1 MKTEMTPGVAV
12 AAVVGG
18 FFAIVLRLFW
28 AAFCGSFALST
39 LWGWFV
45 VPLFG
50 LPALSMAYAYGI
62 ALVFRSAAGM
72 RREPKSEKKLGQM
85 IAESFFL
92 PPVFAA
98 VLLLAG
104 WIAKSFI

>member
-1 MKTEMTPGVAV
+1 MKNEMTPGVAV
-12 AAVVGG
+12 AALIGMLA
-18 FFAIVLRLFW
+18 AIPLSLFW
-28 AAFCGSFALST
+28 GALCGSFALSV

-50 LPALSMAYAYGI
+50 LPALSMAYAYGV
-62 ALVFRSAAGM
+62 ALVFRAAAGM
-72 RREPKSEKKLGQM
+72 RSEPKSEKKLGQL
-85 IAESFFL
+85 IAERFIL

>member
-1 MKTEMTPGVAV
+1 MKNEITPGMAS
-12 AAVVGG
+12 AAVFGG
-18 FFAIVLRLFW
+18 FAAIVLSLFW

-50 LPALSMAYAYGI
+50 LPALSMAYAYGV
-62 ALVFRSAAGM
+62 ALVFRAAAGM
-72 RREPKSEKKLGQM
+72 RQAQKSKRKIGQM
-85 IAESFFL
+85 IAESFLL
-92 PPVFAA
+92 PPIFAGL
-98 VLLLAG
+98 LLLAG